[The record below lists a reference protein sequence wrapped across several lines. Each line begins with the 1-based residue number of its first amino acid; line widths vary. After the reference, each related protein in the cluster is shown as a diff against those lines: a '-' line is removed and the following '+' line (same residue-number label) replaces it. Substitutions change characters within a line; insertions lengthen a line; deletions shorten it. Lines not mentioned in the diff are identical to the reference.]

1 MGNTQIWGQSKI
13 VTQTGHIT
21 PTNKQTKTHIQ
32 QIVVTLLNYERA
44 CDSTMLLALWSI
56 ASYQDN
62 RN

>member
-44 CDSTMLLALWSI
+44 CDSTMLLAL
-56 ASYQDN
+56 
-62 RN
+62 